1 MKKTLLFI
9 LLITGLST
17 VYSQNSGPIICIK
30 DYCTDEG
37 IEDVLVSQDIGLAM
51 PSLSSFGEFTN
62 TIGCTFSGI
71 SPLIPDT
78 TLAIRIKSDSDPLN
92 GISTYDLVLIFN
104 HINGMQPF
112 TCPYQWIA
120 ADVNNDQLVDSSD
133 IVELRNLILGT
144 YASLPNT
151 PNLKVFPVDFPIDPA
166 SPLANPLPAQPFV
179 FPTNNVPT
187 NLAYYGIFTGRVSKY
202 CDCLNSSTSSVQKID
217 QIIVAPNP
225 TQDWVT
231 IEYLGALDTD
241 NYVIYDIMG
250 KAVTQGVLAGQTTKI
265 SLANCPNGIYTLCVH
280 SEKGIY
286 KTMKI
291 SKI

>member
-30 DYCTDEG
+30 DYCTGEG

-51 PSLSSFGEFTN
+51 PSLSSFIQFTN

-71 SPLIPDT
+71 SPLVPDT
-78 TLAIRIKSDSDPLN
+78 TLAIRIKRESNPLS
-92 GISTYDLVLIFN
+92 GISTHDLVLIAG
-104 HINGMQPF
+104 HINGTQPF

-120 ADVNNDQLVDSSD
+120 ADVNNDQVVDNKD
-133 IVELRNLILGT
+133 VVDLRSLILGT
-144 YASLPNT
+144 YTFLPNA
-151 PNLKVFPVDFPIDPA
+151 PVLKVFPVDFPIDPA
-166 SPLANPLPAQPFV
+166 NPLANPFPAQPFV
-179 FPTNNVPT
+179 FPTNNTPT
-187 NLAYYGIFTGRVSKY
+187 DKAYYGVFTGRISTG
-202 CDCLNSSTSSVQKID
+202 CDCLNSSTTTLNDIN
-217 QIIVAPNP
+217 QIVVAPNP
-225 TQDWVT
+225 TQDWVIVEDLSASGT
-231 IEYLGALDTD
+231 N

-250 KAVTQGVLAGQTTKI
+250 KAVIQGVLTGKTTQI
-265 SLANCPNGIYTLCVH
+265 SLANNPNGIYTLSVH

>member
-9 LLITGLST
+9 LLITSLFT

-51 PSLSSFGEFTN
+51 PSLSSFSQFTPA
-62 TIGCTFSGI
+62 IGCTLSGI
-71 SPLIPDT
+71 TPLIPDT
-78 TLAIRIKSDSDPLN
+78 TLAIRIKGEIDPLN
-92 GISTYDLVLIFN
+92 GISTYDLVLIAS
-104 HINGMQPF
+104 HINGTQPF

-120 ADVNNDQLVDSSD
+120 ADVNNDQLVDSAD
-133 IVELRNLILGT
+133 LVDLRSLLLGIYT
-144 YASLPNT
+144 VLPNSSY
-151 PNLKVFPVDFPIDPA
+151 LKVFPVDFPIDPA
-166 SPLANPLPAQPFV
+166 NPLANPLPTQPFI
-179 FPTNNVPT
+179 FPTNNIPT
-187 NLAYYGIFTGRVSKY
+187 NIAYYGVRTGRVGIN
-202 CDCLNSSTSSVQKID
+202 CDCLNSSTSSLQKTD

-231 IEYLGALDTD
+231 IEYLGALNTD

-291 SKI
+291 NKI

>member
-9 LLITGLST
+9 LLISGLST

-37 IEDVLVSQDIGLAM
+37 IEDVLVSQDFGLAI
-51 PSLSSFGEFTN
+51 PSLSSFIQFTN

-71 SPLIPDT
+71 SPLVPDT
-78 TLAIRIKSDSDPLN
+78 TLAIRIKRESNPLS
-92 GISTYDLVLIFN
+92 GISTHDLVLIAG
-104 HINGMQPF
+104 HINGTQPF

-120 ADVNNDQLVDSSD
+120 ADVNNDQVVDNKD
-133 IVELRNLILGT
+133 VVDLRSLILGT
-144 YASLPNT
+144 YTFLPNA
-151 PNLKVFPVDFPIDPA
+151 PVLKVFPVDFPIDPA
-166 SPLANPLPAQPFV
+166 NPLANPLPTQPFI
-179 FPTNNVPT
+179 FPTNNIPT
-187 NLAYYGIFTGRVSKY
+187 NIAYYGIFTGRVSKY

-231 IEYLGALDTD
+231 IAYFGALNTD

-265 SLANCPNGIYTLCVH
+265 SLANSPNGIYTLCVH